1 MRAVIVYES
10 MYGNTH
16 AVANSVAEGLR
27 DEACDVT
34 VVPVGRATK
43 ELIGHCDLLV
53 VGGPTH
59 LHGLSRPSTRKS
71 AATAAG
77 QPGSGL
83 ILESGALGPGLREW
97 LHGLTPVD
105 GVKAAT
111 FDTRMNGPV
120 LFTGEASRTIAQQ
133 LRRRGY
139 RILTPGHSF
148 PVSKQNGLDASQAE
162 RGRTWGEALAFTA
175 SSSRWAGS
183 SPALISPDAD
193 M

>member
-10 MYGNTH
+10 IYGNTH
-16 AVANSVAEGLR
+16 AVANSVAEGLG

-34 VVPVGRATK
+34 VVPVSRATE
-43 ELIGHCDLLV
+43 ELTGHCDLLV

-59 LHGLSRPSTRKS
+59 MHGLPRRFTRKL
-71 AATAAG
+71 AAEAAG
-77 QPGSGL
+77 QPGSRL
-83 ILESGALGPGLREW
+83 TLEPGALGPGLREW
-97 LHGLTPVD
+97 LHGLTAVD
-105 GVKAAT
+105 GVTAAA
-111 FDTRMNGPV
+111 FDTRKDGPV
-120 LFTGEASRTIAQQ
+120 LFTGQASRTIAQQ

-139 RILTPGHSF
+139 RVLTPWHSF

-162 RGRTWGEALAFTA
+162 RARTWGQALAFTA

-183 SPALISPDAD
+183 SPNLISPGAD